1 MVPPEESISDASHTG
16 EFKTKAGN
24 WLFLQ
29 GTSTVLLVAIFS
41 VNVWLAVKG
50 VPQMW
55 DRHEMAVKAARA
67 EFAEVNKSQRTDLL
81 EQLKAERDDF
91 MRALDRIAD
100 GK

>member
-41 VNVWLAVKG
+41 VNVWLAVRG

-55 DRHEMAVKAARA
+55 DRHESAVKAARDD
-67 EFAEVNKSQRTDLL
+67 FAEVNKAQRNDLL
-81 EQLKAERDDF
+81 EHAKSERDDF
-91 MRALDRIAD
+91 MRALDRLSNA
-100 GK
+100 K